1 MNDSWSW
8 APDSKGYEHLGAMND
23 TNDSWSWGQ
32 GSRWYEQLKS
42 MVDMNYSMSWDK
54 GSSVKIELLKTW
66 HDVINLE
73 FIIYLMMF

>member
-1 MNDSWSW
+1 MDDRNDSWSW
-8 APDSKGYEHLGAMND
+8 
-23 TNDSWSWGQ
+23 TQ